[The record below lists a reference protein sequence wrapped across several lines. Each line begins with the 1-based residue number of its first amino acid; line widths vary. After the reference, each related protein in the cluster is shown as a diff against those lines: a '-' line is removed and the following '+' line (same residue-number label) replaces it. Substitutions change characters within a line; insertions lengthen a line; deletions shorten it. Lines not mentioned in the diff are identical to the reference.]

1 MPPPPPPPAR
11 IPDLLYIA
19 PACLALNS
27 PVSSAILW
35 PGCAKPKRTNK
46 FVQYRESELIDY
58 TLFFGIWYNYCTS
71 RYRYIAGDLCC
82 MWVWIYSLGDMQVV
96 PQYEFYANVALEIKI
111 FVFKEIYFLCTIKTS
126 HFIELEM
133 NICEYRISAVRSR
146 GKKASQTSQQSSHH
160 PPSLARC

>member
-1 MPPPPPPPAR
+1 MPPPPPK
-11 IPDLLYIA
+11 IFCA
-19 PACLALNS
+19 PAHLNLNS
-27 PVSSAILW
+27 PVSSAVLW
-35 PGCAKPKRTNK
+35 PGYAKIIQQTRTNK
-46 FVQYRESELIDY
+46 IGTEMQNWLI
-58 TLFFGIWYNYCTS
+58 TLKHFFCIFLNYCTS
-71 RYRYIAGDLCC
+71 WIYVDIDIAIAVCC

-146 GKKASQTSQQSSHH
+146 GKKASQTSQQQPKLNS
-160 PPSLARC
+160 R